1 MEEKAF
7 LEKLSNSVVKCYDK
21 NGNIVQFK
29 ESRIQKYKSK
39 FSSTGRETRT
49 LFLDG
54 KPFMGKN
61 KKVCYICP
69 TCQKESTIHLSRFL
83 LKNTVHCSHC
93 SETEE
98 KREWHSKVLKSYAKG
113 EKIQLKDS
121 LKKKRE
127 YNWETESETFKREYF
142 ESHLTSE
149 EFYSLIDKNYLYSIN
164 GIPIKDKKIVYYPHE
179 PSTNAKKYRAMV
191 EIDGKKQSFGDK
203 IEIICENCGKIK
215 SIGGCSSLGSIV
227 NRVKTDNFQCKR
239 CRLSNFTFRIKKFEE
254 GLTYQSNLELNFI
267 KKCKEK
273 NIRILDGPEIPYNF
287 ESKKLFYIVD
297 FYLPEFNYLVELK
310 DNHVW
315 HKKQKSSGKWFQK
328 QLSAEKYCAENNMKY
343 FLIFPKNLDDFLK
356 TLKR

>member
-121 LKKKRE
+121 
-127 YNWETESETFKREYF
+127 
-142 ESHLTSE
+142 
-149 EFYSLIDKNYLYSIN
+149 
-164 GIPIKDKKIVYYPHE
+164 
-179 PSTNAKKYRAMV
+179 
-191 EIDGKKQSFGDK
+191 
-203 IEIICENCGKIK
+203 
-215 SIGGCSSLGSIV
+215 
-227 NRVKTDNFQCKR
+227 
-239 CRLSNFTFRIKKFEE
+239 
-254 GLTYQSNLELNFI
+254 
-267 KKCKEK
+267 
-273 NIRILDGPEIPYNF
+273 
-287 ESKKLFYIVD
+287 
-297 FYLPEFNYLVELK
+297 
-310 DNHVW
+310 
-315 HKKQKSSGKWFQK
+315 
-328 QLSAEKYCAENNMKY
+328 
-343 FLIFPKNLDDFLK
+343 
-356 TLKR
+356 